1 MQINYEIIKYLKK
14 KIKLTRFY
22 ISTDHFNS
30 KSIKRK
36 PNPGL
41 FFKSAEDYNFILD
54 KTFYVGDDKRDIE
67 AAYNANT
74 HAIYIGK
81 EKFTDKEKKKY
92 EFILLKNSLKKLYY
106 DKQVFK
112 F

>member
-1 MQINYEIIKYLKK
+1 MY
-14 KIKLTRFY
+14 
-22 ISTDHFNS
+22 DHFNS
-30 KSIKRK
+30 NSIKRK

-54 KTFYVGDDKRDIE
+54 KTFYVGDDKRDVE